1 MIIDTNQ
8 LYTILE
14 DTPDNQNIM
23 LVGKHGIGK
32 SQILTEYYS
41 KKGMQ
46 VITLFL
52 GQMNDPGDIIGL
64 PDKNEKTNK
73 TEFLLPY
80 WFPTDNKPIVLF
92 LDELNRARPE
102 VLQTIMD
109 LTLNRK
115 LAGKTLPEG
124 SRIVS
129 AVNDGIDYQ
138 LTELDPALV
147 SRFNIYEFDPTV
159 DDWLSWA
166 CANNLDHRIISF
178 IQDNP
183 DYLDGDS
190 TYRQEAGLNRT
201 PDRRS
206 WKRASDV
213 MKKYK
218 ILTDDKKAIF
228 TGIVGQVATRLLFEH
243 VNSHRIP
250 GAKQI
255 LLEDFEDCITALE
268 DLSVPELCTVNT
280 NLFNFIDSKSYL
292 KTKKKSIAKNLELY
306 YDFLID
312 NTYSE
317 AVGHLVSLCS
327 SEKYPESLFFITM
340 ECRKLYE
347 KILEFMNGDNSEN

>member
-14 DTPDNQNIM
+14 DTPDDQNIM

-80 WFPTDNKPIVLF
+80 WFPTDNKPIILF

-218 ILTDDKKAIF
+218 VLTDDKKAIF

-347 KILEFMNGDNSEN
+347 KLLEFMNGDNSEN

>member
-14 DTPDNQNIM
+14 DTPDDQNIM

-80 WFPTDNKPIVLF
+80 WFPTDNKPIILF

-218 ILTDDKKAIF
+218 VLTDDKKAMF
-228 TGIVGQVATRLLFEH
+228 TGIVGQVATRLLCEH
-243 VNSHRIP
+243 VKSHRIP

>member
-14 DTPDNQNIM
+14 DTPDDQNIM

-80 WFPTDNKPIVLF
+80 WFPTDNKPIILF

-218 ILTDDKKAIF
+218 VLTDDKKAIF

>member
-1 MIIDTNQ
+1 MVIDTKQ
-8 LYTILE
+8 LFTILE
-14 DTPDNQNIM
+14 DTPADQNIM

-41 KKGMQ
+41 KKGMK

-64 PDKNEKTNK
+64 PDKNESINK

-80 WFPTDNKPIVLF
+80 WFPTDDKPIVLF

-129 AVNDGIDYQ
+129 AVNDGTEYQ

-147 SRFNIYEFDPTV
+147 SRFNIYEFDPSV
-159 DDWLSWA
+159 DDWLTWA
-166 CANNLDHRIISF
+166 GANDLDYRIINF

-213 MKKYK
+213 IKKYK
-218 ILTDDKKAIF
+218 VLTDDNKAIF

-255 LLEDFEDCITALE
+255 LLEDFEDSVTALE

-280 NLFNFIDSKSYL
+280 NLFSFIDSKAYL
-292 KTKKKSIAKNLELY
+292 KTKKKVIAKNLELY
-306 YDFLID
+306 FDFLCK
-312 NTYSE
+312 YSFSE
-317 AVGHLVSLCS
+317 AVAHLVSLCS
-327 SEKYPESLFFITM
+327 AEKYPESLFFITM
-340 ECRKLYE
+340 ECHKLYE
-347 KILEFMNGDNSEN
+347 KIMEFMNGNNPKD

>member
-14 DTPDNQNIM
+14 DTPDDQNIM

-129 AVNDGIDYQ
+129 AVNDGIDYL

-218 ILTDDKKAIF
+218 VLTDDKKAIF

-280 NLFNFIDSKSYL
+280 NLFSFIDSKSYL

-306 YDFLID
+306 YDFLIN